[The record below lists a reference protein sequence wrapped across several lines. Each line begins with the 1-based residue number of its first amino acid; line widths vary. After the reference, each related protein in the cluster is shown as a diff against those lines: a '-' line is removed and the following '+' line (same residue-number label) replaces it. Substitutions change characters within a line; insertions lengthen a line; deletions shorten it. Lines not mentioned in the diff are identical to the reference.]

1 MPTRREPRRERNLLV
16 PPELSDDELRQAA
29 AGDLIV
35 LAVLML
41 VGSIGFAA
49 VNLWVGTMGW
59 IAAALA
65 VSSTLLWST
74 GLIRRS
80 ATIAAF
86 VKIGF
91 GFSGL
96 ATPLVAALG
105 VVLALVGD
113 YRWGW
118 AIVAGAVVY
127 FFFSLLG
134 LEIIERAQRTGAI
147 ERFEL
152 G

>member
-1 MPTRREPRRERNLLV
+1 MDRELTQ
-16 PPELSDDELRQAA
+16 DELRDA
-29 AGDLIV
+29 AGGDLSV

-41 VGSIGFAA
+41 VGSVSFAA
-49 VNLWVGTMGW
+49 LNMWVGTMGW

-65 VSSTLLWST
+65 VSSTLLWTT
-74 GLIRRS
+74 GLLRRC

-96 ATPLVAALG
+96 AAPAVAIVG
-105 VVLALVGD
+105 VLLALVGD

-118 AIVAGAVVY
+118 AVVAGGVVY

-134 LEIIERAQRTGAI
+134 LEIIERAQETGAI

-152 G
+152 

>member
-1 MPTRREPRRERNLLV
+1 VDRELTQ
-16 PPELSDDELRQAA
+16 DELRDA
-29 AGDLIV
+29 AGGDLSV
-35 LAVLML
+35 LAILML
-41 VGSIGFAA
+41 IGSVSFAA
-49 VNLWVGTMGW
+49 LNMWVGTMGW

-65 VSSTLLWST
+65 VSSTLLWTT
-74 GLIRRS
+74 GLLRRS

-96 ATPLVAALG
+96 AAPAVAIVG
-105 VVLALVGD
+105 VLLALVGD

-118 AIVAGAVVY
+118 AVVAGGVVY

-134 LEIIERAQRTGAI
+134 LEIIERAQETGAI

-152 G
+152 

>member
-1 MPTRREPRRERNLLV
+1 MDRELTE
-16 PPELSDDELRQAA
+16 DELREA
-29 AGDLIV
+29 AGGDLSV
-35 LAVLML
+35 LAILML
-41 VGSIGFAA
+41 VGSISFAA
-49 VNLWVGTMGW
+49 LNMWIGTMGW
-59 IAAALA
+59 ISAALA
-65 VSSTLLWST
+65 VSSTLLWTT
-74 GLIRRS
+74 GLLRRS

-96 ATPLVAALG
+96 AAPAVAIAG
-105 VVLALVGD
+105 VLFALVGD

-118 AIVAGAVVY
+118 AVVAGAVVY

-134 LEIIERAQRTGAI
+134 LEIIERAQETGAI

-152 G
+152 

>member
-1 MPTRREPRRERNLLV
+1 MDRELTQ
-16 PPELSDDELRQAA
+16 DELRDA
-29 AGDLIV
+29 AGGDLSV

-41 VGSIGFAA
+41 VGSVSFAA
-49 VNLWVGTMGW
+49 LNMWVGTMGW
-59 IAAALA
+59 IGAALA
-65 VSSTLLWST
+65 VSSTLLWTT
-74 GLIRRS
+74 GLLRRS

-96 ATPLVAALG
+96 AAPAVAIVG
-105 VVLALVGD
+105 VLLALVGD

-118 AIVAGAVVY
+118 AVVAGAVVY

-134 LEIIERAQRTGAI
+134 LEIIERAQETGAI

-152 G
+152 

>member
-1 MPTRREPRRERNLLV
+1 MDRELT
-16 PPELSDDELRQAA
+16 DDELRDAA
-29 AGDLIV
+29 AGDLSV

-41 VGSIGFAA
+41 VGSVSFAA
-49 VNLWVGTMGW
+49 LNMWVGTMGW

-65 VSSTLLWST
+65 VSSTLMWTT
-74 GLIRRS
+74 GLLRRN
-80 ATIAAF
+80 ATIGAF

-96 ATPLVAALG
+96 AAPAVATVGLL
-105 VVLALVGD
+105 LALVGD

-118 AIVAGAVVY
+118 AVVAGALVY

-134 LEIIERAQRTGAI
+134 LEIIERAQNTGAL

-152 G
+152 

>member
-1 MPTRREPRRERNLLV
+1 MNRDPSDRSDSSDSS
-16 PPELSDDELRQAA
+16 ELSDTELREAA
-29 AGDLIV
+29 AGDLTV

-49 VNLWVGTMGW
+49 LNLWIGTMGW

-65 VSSTLLWST
+65 VSSTVLWSA
-74 GLIRRS
+74 GLLRRS

-96 ATPLVAALG
+96 AAPVVA
-105 VVLALVGD
+105 VVGLLLALIGD

-118 AIVAGAVVY
+118 AVVAGAVVY

-134 LEIIERAQRTGAI
+134 LEIIERAQNTGVL
-147 ERFEL
+147 ERLEL
-152 G
+152 

>member
-1 MPTRREPRRERNLLV
+1 VDRELTQ
-16 PPELSDDELRQAA
+16 DELRDA
-29 AGDLIV
+29 AGGDLSV
-35 LAVLML
+35 LAILML
-41 VGSIGFAA
+41 IGSVSFAA
-49 VNLWVGTMGW
+49 LNMWVGTMGW

-65 VSSTLLWST
+65 VSSTLLWTT
-74 GLIRRS
+74 GLLRRS

-96 ATPLVAALG
+96 AAPAVAIVG
-105 VVLALVGD
+105 VLLALVGD

-118 AIVAGAVVY
+118 AVVAGGVVY

-134 LEIIERAQRTGAI
+134 LEIIERAQETGAI
-147 ERFEL
+147 EQFEL
-152 G
+152 

>member
-1 MPTRREPRRERNLLV
+1 MDRELTQ
-16 PPELSDDELRQAA
+16 DELRDA
-29 AGDLIV
+29 AGGDLSV
-35 LAVLML
+35 LAILML
-41 VGSIGFAA
+41 IGSVSFAA
-49 VNLWVGTMGW
+49 LNMGVGTMGW

-65 VSSTLLWST
+65 VSSTLLWTT
-74 GLIRRS
+74 GLLRRS

-96 ATPLVAALG
+96 AAPAVAIVG
-105 VVLALVGD
+105 VLLALVGD

-118 AIVAGAVVY
+118 AVVAGGVVY

-134 LEIIERAQRTGAI
+134 LEIIERAQETGAI

-152 G
+152 

>member
-1 MPTRREPRRERNLLV
+1 MDRELTQ
-16 PPELSDDELRQAA
+16 DELRDA
-29 AGDLIV
+29 AGGNLSV

-41 VGSIGFAA
+41 VGSVSFAA
-49 VNLWVGTMGW
+49 LNMWVGTMGW

-65 VSSTLLWST
+65 VSSTLLWTT
-74 GLIRRS
+74 GLLRRS

-96 ATPLVAALG
+96 AAPAVAIVG
-105 VVLALVGD
+105 VLLALVGD

-118 AIVAGAVVY
+118 AVVAGAVVY

-134 LEIIERAQRTGAI
+134 LEIIERAQETGAI

-152 G
+152 

>member
-1 MPTRREPRRERNLLV
+1 MDRELTQ
-16 PPELSDDELRQAA
+16 DELRDA
-29 AGDLIV
+29 AGGDLSV

-41 VGSIGFAA
+41 VGSVSFAA
-49 VNLWVGTMGW
+49 LNMWVGTMGW

-65 VSSTLLWST
+65 VSSTLLWTT
-74 GLIRRS
+74 GLLRRS

-96 ATPLVAALG
+96 AAPAVAFVG
-105 VVLALVGD
+105 VLLALVGD

-118 AIVAGAVVY
+118 AVVAGAVVY

-134 LEIIERAQRTGAI
+134 LEIIERAQETGAI

-152 G
+152 

>member
-1 MPTRREPRRERNLLV
+1 MDRELTQ
-16 PPELSDDELRQAA
+16 DELRDA
-29 AGDLIV
+29 AGGDLSV
-35 LAVLML
+35 LAILML
-41 VGSIGFAA
+41 IGSVSFAA
-49 VNLWVGTMGW
+49 LNMWVGTMGW

-65 VSSTLLWST
+65 VSSTLLWTT
-74 GLIRRS
+74 GLLRRS

-96 ATPLVAALG
+96 AAPAVAIVG
-105 VVLALVGD
+105 VLLALVGD

-118 AIVAGAVVY
+118 AVVAGGVVY

-134 LEIIERAQRTGAI
+134 LEIIERAQETGAI
-147 ERFEL
+147 GRFEL
-152 G
+152 

>member
-1 MPTRREPRRERNLLV
+1 MDRELTQ
-16 PPELSDDELRQAA
+16 DELRDA
-29 AGDLIV
+29 AGGDLSV

-41 VGSIGFAA
+41 VGSVSFAA
-49 VNLWVGTMGW
+49 LNMWVGTMGW

-65 VSSTLLWST
+65 VSSTLLWTT
-74 GLIRRS
+74 GLLRRS

-96 ATPLVAALG
+96 AAPAVAIVG
-105 VVLALVGD
+105 VLLALVRD

-118 AIVAGAVVY
+118 AVVAGAVVY

-134 LEIIERAQRTGAI
+134 LEIIERAQETGAI

-152 G
+152 

>member
-1 MPTRREPRRERNLLV
+1 MDRELTE
-16 PPELSDDELRQAA
+16 DELRQAA
-29 AGDLIV
+29 AGDLSV

-41 VGSIGFAA
+41 VGSVGFAA
-49 VNLWVGTMGW
+49 LNLWVGTMGW

-65 VSSTLLWST
+65 VSSTLLWTT
-74 GLIRRS
+74 GLLRRN

-96 ATPLVAALG
+96 AAPAVAIVGLL
-105 VVLALVGD
+105 LALVGD

-118 AIVAGAVVY
+118 AVVAGAVVY

-134 LEIIERAQRTGAI
+134 LEIIERAQTTGAL

-152 G
+152 

>member
-1 MPTRREPRRERNLLV
+1 VDRELTQ
-16 PPELSDDELRQAA
+16 DELRDA
-29 AGDLIV
+29 AGGDLSV

-41 VGSIGFAA
+41 VGSVSFAA
-49 VNLWVGTMGW
+49 LNMWVGTMGW

-65 VSSTLLWST
+65 VSSTLLWTT
-74 GLIRRS
+74 GLLRRS

-96 ATPLVAALG
+96 AAPAVAFVG
-105 VVLALVGD
+105 VLLALVGD

-118 AIVAGAVVY
+118 AVVAGAVVY

-134 LEIIERAQRTGAI
+134 LEIIERAQETGAI

-152 G
+152 

>member
-1 MPTRREPRRERNLLV
+1 MDRELTQ
-16 PPELSDDELRQAA
+16 DELRDA
-29 AGDLIV
+29 AGGDLSV
-35 LAVLML
+35 LAILML
-41 VGSIGFAA
+41 IGSVSFAA
-49 VNLWVGTMGW
+49 LNMWVGTMGW

-65 VSSTLLWST
+65 VSSTLLWTT
-74 GLIRRS
+74 GLLRRS

-96 ATPLVAALG
+96 AAPAVAIVG
-105 VVLALVGD
+105 VLLALVGD

-118 AIVAGAVVY
+118 AVVAGAVVY

-134 LEIIERAQRTGAI
+134 LEIIERAQETGAI

-152 G
+152 

>member
-1 MPTRREPRRERNLLV
+1 MDRELTQ
-16 PPELSDDELRQAA
+16 DELRAA
-29 AGDLIV
+29 AGGDLSV

-41 VGSIGFAA
+41 VGSVSFAA
-49 VNLWVGTMGW
+49 LNMWVGTMGW

-65 VSSTLLWST
+65 VSSTLLWTT
-74 GLIRRS
+74 GLLRRS

-96 ATPLVAALG
+96 AAPAVAIVG
-105 VVLALVGD
+105 VLLALVGD

-118 AIVAGAVVY
+118 AVVAGAVVY

-134 LEIIERAQRTGAI
+134 LEIIERAQETGAI

-152 G
+152 

>member
-1 MPTRREPRRERNLLV
+1 
-16 PPELSDDELRQAA
+16 
-29 AGDLIV
+29 
-35 LAVLML
+35 
-41 VGSIGFAA
+41 
-49 VNLWVGTMGW
+49 MGW

-65 VSSTLLWST
+65 VSSTLLWTT
-74 GLIRRS
+74 GLLRRS

-96 ATPLVAALG
+96 AAPAVAIVG
-105 VVLALVGD
+105 VLLALVGD

-118 AIVAGAVVY
+118 AVVAGAVVY

-134 LEIIERAQRTGAI
+134 LEIIERAQETGAI

-152 G
+152 

>member
-1 MPTRREPRRERNLLV
+1 VDRELTQ
-16 PPELSDDELRQAA
+16 DELRDA
-29 AGDLIV
+29 AGGDLSV

-41 VGSIGFAA
+41 VGSVSFAA
-49 VNLWVGTMGW
+49 LNMWVGTMGW

-65 VSSTLLWST
+65 VSSTLLWTT
-74 GLIRRS
+74 GLLRRS

-96 ATPLVAALG
+96 AAPAVAIVG
-105 VVLALVGD
+105 VLLALVGD

-118 AIVAGAVVY
+118 AVVAGAVVY

-134 LEIIERAQRTGAI
+134 LEIIERAQETGAI

-152 G
+152 

>member
-1 MPTRREPRRERNLLV
+1 MDRELTQ
-16 PPELSDDELRQAA
+16 DELRDA
-29 AGDLIV
+29 AGVDLSV
-35 LAVLML
+35 LAILML
-41 VGSIGFAA
+41 IGSVSFAA
-49 VNLWVGTMGW
+49 LNMWVGTMGW

-65 VSSTLLWST
+65 VSSTLLWTT
-74 GLIRRS
+74 GLLRRS

-96 ATPLVAALG
+96 AAPAVAIVG
-105 VVLALVGD
+105 VLLALVGD

-118 AIVAGAVVY
+118 AVVAGGVVY

-134 LEIIERAQRTGAI
+134 LEIIERAQETGAI

-152 G
+152 

>member
-1 MPTRREPRRERNLLV
+1 MT
-16 PPELSDDELRQAA
+16 ELTDDELRDAA
-29 AGDLIV
+29 AGDLSV

-41 VGSIGFAA
+41 VGSVGFAA
-49 VNLWVGTMGW
+49 LNMWLGTMGW

-74 GLIRRS
+74 GLLRRS

-91 GFSGL
+91 GYSGL
-96 ATPLVAALG
+96 MAPIVAIAG
-105 VVLALVGD
+105 VLFAVLGD

-118 AIVAGAVVY
+118 ALVAGAVVY
-127 FFFSLLG
+127 FFFALLG
-134 LEIIERAQRTGAI
+134 LEIIERAQNTGAL
-147 ERFEL
+147 ETFEL
-152 G
+152 